1 MTQQEQFKTLYA
13 YNWHTTRHLMDCA
26 SKLNDDAYHANPGY
40 GHGSI
45 HDLLFHLLRA
55 NRGWRVALET
65 GRQQAGIQ
73 PNDYTTLQSIKAGVD
88 SEQAAW
94 DLYLETL
101 DDAQITADITLINWR
116 GDPWTMPLWR
126 VLQHLILHGMQHH
139 TELAQLLT
147 AEGQSPGDIDLLFY
161 RGQ

>member
-1 MTQQEQFKTLYA
+1 M
-13 YNWHTTRHLMDCA
+13 
-26 SKLNDDAYHANPGY
+26 
-40 GHGSI
+40 
-45 HDLLFHLLRA
+45 
-55 NRGWRVALET
+55 
-65 GRQQAGIQ
+65 
-73 PNDYTTLQSIKAGVD
+73 
-88 SEQAAW
+88 
-94 DLYLETL
+94 
-101 DDAQITADITLINWR
+101 TLINWR

>member
-1 MTQQEQFKTLYA
+1 
-13 YNWHTTRHLMDCA
+13 
-26 SKLNDDAYHANPGY
+26 
-40 GHGSI
+40 
-45 HDLLFHLLRA
+45 
-55 NRGWRVALET
+55 RVALET

-101 DDAQITADITLINWR
+101 DDEQINADITLINWR